1 MRLAVGQRLKPL
13 GVAAGLVKGV
23 LLQTKTA
30 DLVVGVLTLLGLL
43 QRQELEFLG
52 RDQMAGMV

>member
-1 MRLAVGQRLKPL
+1 LKPL
-13 GVAAGLVKGV
+13 GVAVGLVKGV

-43 QRQELEFLG
+43 QRQELEFQDK
-52 RDQMAGMV
+52 DQMAGMV

>member
-1 MRLAVGQRLKPL
+1 MRSAVGQKLKPL
-13 GVAAGLVKGV
+13 EVAVGLVKGV